1 MDQAFGITGAVPT
14 STSNSLSGE
23 VIAGLAVVGVILLA
37 IIGVTI
43 WGFVV
48 RRRARRSMRADGT
61 LPKSGRVGIRWVGV
75 GYEVKPNQSQS
86 WAKTVAWMKGSGM
99 EQAALE
105 EKGHALGPN
114 GGKAILREF
123 SGSLPPGGFCC
134 ILGPSGAG
142 KSTPVDILAGKRKV
156 GKFEGRG
163 SFVPGGRL
171 REGKGWGSGR
181 FDYLNIARVSPT
193 CSRRR
198 QRSSRACCLPHSFV
212 YPKTYLATSR
222 SNAPK
227 PYSPSW
233 PGACRAHSRWLR
245 RAPWDLWRGDA
256 AGLYW
261 GRARWRARCAGPG

>member
-134 ILGPSGAG
+134 KNPAELVNQPPW
-142 KSTPVDILAGKRKV
+142 T
-156 GKFEGRG
+156 
-163 SFVPGGRL
+163 
-171 REGKGWGSGR
+171 
-181 FDYLNIARVSPT
+181 
-193 CSRRR
+193 
-198 QRSSRACCLPHSFV
+198 
-212 YPKTYLATSR
+212 
-222 SNAPK
+222 
-227 PYSPSW
+227 SW
-233 PGACRAHSRWLR
+233 PGSGKWGSSRGEAALWGP
-245 RAPWDLWRGDA
+245 APRG
-256 AGLYW
+256 
-261 GRARWRARCAGPG
+261 

>member
-1 MDQAFGITGAVPT
+1 VDQAFGITGAGPT

-48 RRRARRSMRADGT
+48 RRRARRRARRSMRADGT

-163 SFVPGGRL
+163 SFVGA
-171 REGKGWGSGR
+171 GSE
-181 FDYLNIARVSPT
+181 RVK
-193 CSRRR
+193 
-198 QRSSRACCLPHSFV
+198 V
-212 YPKTYLATSR
+212 
-222 SNAPK
+222 
-227 PYSPSW
+227 
-233 PGACRAHSRWLR
+233 
-245 RAPWDLWRGDA
+245 GDQV
-256 AGLYW
+256 GSIT
-261 GRARWRARCAGPG
+261 